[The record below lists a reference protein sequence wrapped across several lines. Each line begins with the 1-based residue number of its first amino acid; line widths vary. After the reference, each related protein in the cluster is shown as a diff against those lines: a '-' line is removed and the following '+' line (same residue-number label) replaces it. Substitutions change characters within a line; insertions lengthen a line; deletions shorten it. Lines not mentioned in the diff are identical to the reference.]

1 MKWLGKSLVA
11 SSLLAGILAVSGSP
25 MHVQAQEL
33 SKTENLSSHA
43 FAQGI
48 IAPQAIVINRPM
60 RVGQEDQYVGISNV
74 SYSGG
79 RHYRQNHFGPR
90 IRKGRKPRQSDIFV
104 SQFIGTACHQQYYGH
119 PIAKHLNPREETAS
133 RGYFISPDIHRVYGK
148 IKTPIT

>member
-1 MKWLGKSLVA
+1 MMVMKWLGKSLVA

-60 RVGQEDQYVGISNV
+60 KVGQEDQYVGISNV
-74 SYSGG
+74 SYSGSA
-79 RHYRQNHFGPR
+79 
-90 IRKGRKPRQSDIFV
+90 ITVSVTSD
-104 SQFIGTACHQQYYGH
+104 
-119 PIAKHLNPREETAS
+119 
-133 RGYFISPDIHRVYGK
+133 RVYVKAVSPGK
-148 IKTPIT
+148 ATFSYLNSLGQLVINNITVTR

>member
-1 MKWLGKSLVA
+1 MVMKWLGKSLVA

-60 RVGQEDQYVGISNV
+60 KVGQEDQYVGISNV
-74 SYSGG
+74 SYSGSAITV
-79 RHYRQNHFGPR
+79 R
-90 IRKGRKPRQSDIFV
+90 ITSD
-104 SQFIGTACHQQYYGH
+104 
-119 PIAKHLNPREETAS
+119 
-133 RGYFISPDIHRVYGK
+133 RVYVKAVSPGK
-148 IKTPIT
+148 ATFSYLNSLGQLVINNITVTR